1 VPEFDYD
8 IEEWFASQPEPINS
22 NDTYPVL
29 DEDFDQ

>member
-1 VPEFDYD
+1 MDPYA
-8 IEEWFASQPEPINS
+8 IEEWFASQPEPITS